1 MLELQQWLSGI
12 DHEWLWTIQVFFV
25 VLITVF
31 ANFFARRLLTRMTLK
46 LGYTNTHWDEIVVKA
61 MLRPL
66 TWTVWL
72 IGLSFAADI
81 IYAETQSPIFTA
93 SDSIRDVGILI
104 CITWFILA
112 FIRGAEQEF
121 AEHSEAMDR
130 HTAEALSKLIRLAVI
145 ITAAMV
151 ILQTLGFSI
160 SGVLAMGGIGGI
172 ALGFASKDLLANFF
186 GGLIIYL
193 DRPFSIGDW
202 IRSPDRN
209 IEGTVEK
216 IGWRVTQIRNFE
228 SRPIY
233 VPNSVFTNII
243 VENPSR
249 MANRPIYETI
259 GLRYSDLASMDKI
272 VSEVTEMLIADDAI
286 DSNKTMIVNFNAFSD
301 SSLDFFIYSF
311 TKTTEWVKFHQI
323 KQDVMLRIARIIE
336 SNGAEIAFPTST
348 LHVASPV
355 KVES

>member
-1 MLELQQWLSGI
+1 MLDLQQWLSTI
-12 DHEWLWTIQVFFV
+12 DQQWLWTIQVFFV
-25 VLITVF
+25 VLVTVF
-31 ANFFARRLLTRMTLK
+31 ANFFSRRLLTRMILK
-46 LGYTNTHWDEIVVKA
+46 LNYTDTRWDDIVVKA
-61 MLRPL
+61 MSRPL
-66 TWTVWL
+66 TWAVWL
-72 IGLSFAADI
+72 IGLSFASDI
-81 IYAETQSPIFTA
+81 IYAETQSQIFTA
-93 SDSIRDVGILI
+93 SDSIRDVGVLI

-121 AEHSEAMDR
+121 AEHSEAIDR
-130 HTAEALSKLIRLAVI
+130 HTAEALSKLVRLAVI

-202 IRSPDRN
+202 ICSPDRD

-249 MANRPIYETI
+249 MANRRIYETI
-259 GLRYSDLASMDKI
+259 GLRYSDLTSMDKI
-272 VSEVTEMLIADDAI
+272 VDEVTAMLVAHEAI
-286 DSNKTMIVNFNAFSD
+286 EPKQTMIVNFNEFSD
-301 SSLDFFIYSF
+301 SSVDFFIYAF
-311 TKTTEWVKFHQI
+311 TKTTKWVKFHQI
-323 KQDVMLRIARIIE
+323 KQDVMLKIARIIE
-336 SNGAEIAFPTST
+336 ANGAEIAFPTST
-348 LHVASPV
+348 FHLATPV

>member
-1 MLELQQWLSGI
+1 LQQWLSGI

-46 LGYTNTHWDEIVVKA
+46 LGYTNTHWDDIVVKA

-66 TWTVWL
+66 TWIVWL

-81 IYAETQSPIFTA
+81 IYAETKSPIFTA

-130 HTAEALSKLIRLAVI
+130 HTAEALSKLVRLAVI

-249 MANRPIYETI
+249 MANRRIYETI